1 MKPPYFLFFVSF
13 LLLFVAGLFCWK
25 LFQLAPPSLQP
36 HLPINH
42 RHTHLLPP
50 PGSEPK
56 ALETPTLAVIDE
68 EQTRLIAKL
77 IPSVVSIIT
86 TDAPSREELLR
97 EFFGFSNEVSPA
109 ANKMGSGMIVSSQGH
124 IITNWHV
131 VKDAVQIIVQL
142 NDGRTLP
149 AKLTGFDEHADIA
162 VLKIHAPGLIP
173 IALGDSDLV
182 KVGQQVFAIGNPFGL
197 QETVTQGIISAKGR
211 RAMSE
216 ATNEFF
222 QTSTQINPGNSGG
235 PLINIHGE
243 VIGINNFIISQSGG
257 AEGLS
262 FAIPS
267 NVAHRIYND
276 IIEYGRVTRPWFG
289 VATRSLNPALAEQL
303 GLKKISGALVLTTL
317 PGSPAEAAGLKPGDL
332 IVEFNGKPIV
342 DRVDLRNRVAETEV
356 GKEVQMALLRHGTP
370 MTLTAKIQEEPKT
383 SRGHLEN

>member
-1 MKPPYFLFFVSF
+1 MKLPHFLLFVSV
-13 LLLFVAGLFCWK
+13 LLLLVAGLFCWK
-25 LFQLAPPSLQP
+25 LFQLEPASLQP
-36 HLPINH
+36 HQAINH

-50 PGSEPK
+50 PGSEPQS
-56 ALETPTLAVIDE
+56 LETPTLALIDE

-97 EFFGFSNEVSPA
+97 EFFGFSNRVSPRT
-109 ANKMGSGMIVSSQGH
+109 NKMGSGMIVSSQGH

-131 VKDAVQIIVQL
+131 VKDAVQAIVQL
-142 NDGRTLP
+142 SDGRMLP

-173 IALGDSDLV
+173 IALGNSDLV

-267 NVAHRIYND
+267 NVANRIYND
-276 IIEYGRVTRPWFG
+276 IIQYGRVTRPWFG
-289 VATRSLNPALAEQL
+289 VASRSLNPALAEQL
-303 GLKKISGALVLTTL
+303 GLKTTSGALVVATL
-317 PGSPAEAAGLKPGDL
+317 PGSPAEAAGLQSRDL
-332 IVEFNGKPIV
+332 IIEFNGKPIT
-342 DRVDLRNRVAETEV
+342 DRVDLRNRIAEVEI
-356 GKEVQMALLRHGTP
+356 GKEIPITLLRHGTP
-370 MTLTAKIQEEPKT
+370 ITLTVKIEEEPKI
-383 SRGHLEN
+383 SRSQF

>member
-1 MKPPYFLFFVSF
+1 MKIPHFFLFVSI
-13 LLLFVAGLFCWK
+13 LLLSLAGLFCWK
-25 LFQLAPPSLQP
+25 LFQLKPLPLQA
-36 HLPINH
+36 HLAINH
-42 RHTHLLPP
+42 RYTHLLPP
-50 PGSEPK
+50 PGSSRKP
-56 ALETPTLAVIDE
+56 LDVAVLSAIDD
-68 EQTRLIAKL
+68 EQTRLIAKV

-86 TDAPSREELLR
+86 TDAPSHEELLR
-97 EFFGFSNEVSPA
+97 EFFGFSDQLSPS
-109 ANKMGSGMIVSSQGH
+109 ANKMGSGMIVSSEGH

-131 VKDAVQIIVQL
+131 VKDAIQVIVQL

-149 AKLTGFDEHADIA
+149 AKLTGFDEHADVAI
-162 VLKIHAPGLIP
+162 LKIHAAGLIP
-173 IALGDSDLV
+173 ISLGDSDLV

-303 GLKKISGALVLTTL
+303 GLKTTSGALVVTTF
-317 PGSPAEAAGLKPGDL
+317 PGSPAQASGLQPGDL
-332 IVEFNGKPIV
+332 ILDFNGKPIA

-356 GKEVQMALLRHGTP
+356 GKEVQLTLLRQGVT
-370 MTLTAKIQEEPKT
+370 TTVKVKIQEEPKM

>member
-1 MKPPYFLFFVSF
+1 MKLHRF
-13 LLLFVAGLFCWK
+13 LLFTFILCSFVAGLFCWK
-25 LFQLAPPSLQP
+25 LFQLKPTPLQP
-36 HLPINH
+36 HQAIN
-42 RHTHLLPP
+42 RRYTHLLPP
-50 PGSEPK
+50 SSSESK
-56 ALETPTLAVIDE
+56 TLEAPTLAMIDE
-68 EQTRLIAKL
+68 EQIHLIAKV

-97 EFFGFSNEVSPA
+97 EFFGFSHQVSPA
-109 ANKMGSGMIVSSQGH
+109 MNKMGSGMIVSAQGH

-131 VKDAVQIIVQL
+131 VREAIQVMVQL

-149 AKLTGFDEHADIA
+149 AKLTGFDVHADIA
-162 VLKIHAPGLIP
+162 ILKIHASGLVP
-173 IALGDSDLV
+173 ISLGDSDLV

-216 ATNEFF
+216 AANEFF

-235 PLINIHGE
+235 PLINIHGD

-276 IIEYGRVTRPWFG
+276 IIQYGRVTRPWFG
-289 VATRSLNPALAEQL
+289 VVTRSLNPALAEHL
-303 GLKKISGALVLTTL
+303 GLKITSGVLIVTTF
-317 PGSPAEAAGLKPGDL
+317 PSSPAEAAGLQPGDL
-332 IVEFNGKPIV
+332 IVTFNGKSIT
-342 DRVDLRNRVAETEV
+342 DRVDLRNRITETEI
-356 GKEVQMALLRHGTP
+356 GKEIPVTLLRHGT
-370 MTLTAKIQEEPKT
+370 LINLNVKIQEEPQV
-383 SRGHLEN
+383 SREHLQD

>member
-1 MKPPYFLFFVSF
+1 MKLPHFLLFVSI
-13 LLLFVAGLFCWK
+13 LLFFVAGLFCWK
-25 LFQLAPPSLQP
+25 LFQLEPLPLRPQQANNHH
-36 HLPINH
+36 HL
-42 RHTHLLPP
+42 HLLPP
-50 PGSEPK
+50 PGSDK
-56 ALETPTLAVIDE
+56 KDLDSPTLAVIDE
-68 EQTRLIAKL
+68 EQTRLIAKV

-97 EFFGFSNEVSPA
+97 SFLGFSNHDSPSVA
-109 ANKMGSGMIVSSQGH
+109 KMGSGMIVSSQGH

-131 VKDAVQIIVQL
+131 VKDAIQIIVQL
-142 NDGRTLP
+142 SDGRALP

-162 VLKIHAPGLIP
+162 VLKIHTSGLVP
-173 IALGDSDLV
+173 IALGDSDSV

-216 ATNEFF
+216 ASNEFF

-267 NVAHRIYND
+267 NVAHRIYNN
-276 IIEYGRVTRPWFG
+276 IIEYGHVARPWFG

-303 GLKKISGALVLTTL
+303 GLKTTSGALVVATL
-317 PGSPAEAAGLKPGDL
+317 PGSPAEVAGVQSGDL
-332 IVEFNGKPIV
+332 IVEFNGKPII
-342 DRVDLRNRVAETEV
+342 DRVDLRNRVAETEI
-356 GKEVQMALLRHGTP
+356 GKNISIALLRKNTP
-370 MTLTAKIQEEPKT
+370 ITLTVKIEAEP
-383 SRGHLEN
+383 

>member
-1 MKPPYFLFFVSF
+1 MKLPHFLLFVSV
-13 LLLFVAGLFCWK
+13 LLLLVAGLFCWK
-25 LFQLAPPSLQP
+25 LFQLEPASLQP
-36 HLPINH
+36 HQAINH

-50 PGSEPK
+50 PGSEPQS
-56 ALETPTLAVIDE
+56 LETPTLALIDE

-97 EFFGFSNEVSPA
+97 EFFGFSNRVSPGT
-109 ANKMGSGMIVSSQGH
+109 NKMGSGMIVSSQGH

-131 VKDAVQIIVQL
+131 VKDAVQAIVQL
-142 NDGRTLP
+142 SDGRMLP

-173 IALGDSDLV
+173 IALGNSDLV

-267 NVAHRIYND
+267 NVANRIYND
-276 IIEYGRVTRPWFG
+276 IIQYGRVTRPWFG
-289 VATRSLNPALAEQL
+289 VASRSLNPALAEQL
-303 GLKKISGALVLTTL
+303 GLKTTSGALVVATL
-317 PGSPAEAAGLKPGDL
+317 PGSPAEAAGLQSRDL
-332 IVEFNGKPIV
+332 IIEFNGKPIT
-342 DRVDLRNRVAETEV
+342 DRVDLRNRIAEVEI
-356 GKEVQMALLRHGTP
+356 GKEIPITLLRHGTP
-370 MTLTAKIQEEPKT
+370 ITLTVKIEEEPKI
-383 SRGHLEN
+383 SRSQF

>member
-1 MKPPYFLFFVSF
+1 MKLPHFLFFVF
-13 LLLFVAGLFCWK
+13 ALLLFVAGLFCWK
-25 LFQLAPPSLQP
+25 LFQLESPSLQP
-36 HLPINH
+36 HQPINH
-42 RHTHLLPP
+42 RHTHLLAA

-56 ALETPTLAVIDE
+56 PLETPILVAIDE

-86 TDAPSREELLR
+86 TDSPSREELIR
-97 EFFGFSNEVSPA
+97 EFFRFSNKASLST
-109 ANKMGSGMIVSSQGH
+109 NKMGSAMIVSSQGH

-131 VKDAVQIIVQL
+131 VKDAIEIIVQL

-162 VLKIHAPGLIP
+162 VLKIHASGLIP

-267 NVAHRIYND
+267 NVAHHIYND

-289 VATRSLNPALAEQL
+289 VATRSLNRALAEQL
-303 GLKKISGALVLTTL
+303 QLKTILGALVVTTL
-317 PGSPAEAAGLKPGDL
+317 AGSPAEAAGLKSSDL
-332 IVEFNGKPIV
+332 IVEFNGKSIA

-356 GKEVQMALLRHGTP
+356 GKEVQIALLRHGTP
-370 MTLTAKIQEEPKT
+370 MTLTVKIQEEPKI
-383 SRGHLEN
+383 SGGHFEN

>member
-1 MKPPYFLFFVSF
+1 M
-13 LLLFVAGLFCWK
+13 
-25 LFQLAPPSLQP
+25 
-36 HLPINH
+36 
-42 RHTHLLPP
+42 
-50 PGSEPK
+50 
-56 ALETPTLAVIDE
+56 IDE
-68 EQTRLIAKL
+68 EQIHLIAKV

-97 EFFGFSNEVSPA
+97 EFFGFSHQVSPA
-109 ANKMGSGMIVSSQGH
+109 MNKMGSGMIVSAQGH

-131 VKDAVQIIVQL
+131 VREAIQVMVQL

-149 AKLTGFDEHADIA
+149 AKLTGFDVHADIA
-162 VLKIHAPGLIP
+162 ILKIHASGLVP
-173 IALGDSDLV
+173 ISLGDSDLV

-216 ATNEFF
+216 AANEFF

-235 PLINIHGE
+235 PLINIHGD

-276 IIEYGRVTRPWFG
+276 IIQYGRVTRPWFG
-289 VATRSLNPALAEQL
+289 VVTRSLNPALAEHL
-303 GLKKISGALVLTTL
+303 GLKITSGVLIVTTF
-317 PGSPAEAAGLKPGDL
+317 PSSPAEAAGLQPGDL
-332 IVEFNGKPIV
+332 IVTFNGKSIT
-342 DRVDLRNRVAETEV
+342 DRVDLRNRITETEI
-356 GKEVQMALLRHGTP
+356 GKEIPVTLLRHGT
-370 MTLTAKIQEEPKT
+370 LINLNVKIQEEPQV
-383 SRGHLEN
+383 SREHLQD

>member
-1 MKPPYFLFFVSF
+1 MKLSHFLFFVSF
-13 LLLFVAGLFCWK
+13 LLLSVAALFCWK
-25 LFQLAPPSLQP
+25 LFQSEPIPLQP
-36 HLPINH
+36 HQSVN
-42 RHTHLLPP
+42 RHHAPLLPP
-50 PGSEPK
+50 PGSATT
-56 ALETPTLAVIDE
+56 ALATHQLSAIDQ
-68 EQTRLIAKL
+68 EQTALIAQV
-77 IPSVVSIIT
+77 IPSVVSIMT

-97 EFFGFSNEVSPA
+97 EFFGFSNGGSPTP
-109 ANKMGSGMIVSSQGH
+109 NKMGSGIIVSEEGH

-131 VKDAVQIIVQL
+131 VKDAIEVIVQL
-142 NDGRTLP
+142 SDGRMLP
-149 AKLTGFDEHADIA
+149 AKLTGLDERADIA
-162 VLKIHAPGLIP
+162 VLKIHASGLIP
-173 IALGDSDLV
+173 IQLGDSDVV

-276 IIEYGRVTRPWFG
+276 IIAYGHVIRPWFG
-289 VATRSLNPALAEQL
+289 VATRSLNRALAQQL
-303 GLKKISGALVLTTL
+303 GLTKVSGALVVTAL
-317 PGSPAEAAGLKPGDL
+317 PGSPAERAGIELGDL
-332 IVEFNGKPIV
+332 IVEFNGKPIT
-342 DRVDLRNRVAETEV
+342 DRVDLRNRVAEAEIDKKV
-356 GKEVQMALLRHGTP
+356 PIILLRHGKP
-370 MTLTAKIQEEPKT
+370 MKLMVSIQEEPKA
-383 SRGHLEN
+383 L

>member
-1 MKPPYFLFFVSF
+1 MRFSKF
-13 LLLFVAGLFCWK
+13 LLFVAILCSFIVGLFCWK
-25 LFQLAPPSLQP
+25 LFQLAPVPLEP
-36 HLPINH
+36 HYPANH
-42 RHTHLLPP
+42 RHKHLLPP
-50 PGSEPK
+50 PSSEKDP
-56 ALETPTLAVIDE
+56 LDTPTLAVIDE
-68 EQTRLIAKL
+68 EQTRLIGKV
-77 IPSVVSIIT
+77 IPSVVSIMT

-97 EFFGFSNEVSPA
+97 EFFGFSNKVSPGV
-109 ANKMGSGMIVSSQGH
+109 NKMGSGMIVSTQGH

-131 VKDAVQIIVQL
+131 VKEAIQVLVQL
-142 NDGRTLP
+142 SDGRMLP
-149 AKLTGFDEHADIA
+149 AKLTGFDAHADIA
-162 VLKIHAPGLIP
+162 ILKIHAPGLIP

-276 IIEYGRVTRPWFG
+276 IITYGRVIRPWFG

-303 GLKKISGALVLTTL
+303 ELKTTSGALLVATF
-317 PGSPAEAAGLKPGDL
+317 PGSPAEAAGLEPGDL
-332 IVEFNGKPIV
+332 IVEFNGKPIA
-342 DRVDLRNRVAETEV
+342 DRVDLRNRVAETEI
-356 GKEVQMALLRHGTP
+356 GKEIPIAFWRRGALKTVKV
-370 MTLTAKIQEEPKT
+370 KIQEEPIN
-383 SRGHLEN
+383 SRNHFEN